1 MNGNRLLLDT
11 NIVLYILA
19 GDETLATF
27 LNGKILSLSIISEL
41 ELLSFKKLTQKESKI
56 ITSFL
61 SELKIEHIS
70 EEIKN
75 STIKI
80 RKSTNLKLPDAI
92 IVATSIVLKIPLIT
106 SDKQI
111 SSVEGLDVILYEK

>member
-1 MNGNRLLLDT
+1 
-11 NIVLYILA
+11 
-19 GDETLATF
+19 

-75 STIKI
+75 CTIKLE
-80 RKSTNLKLPDAI
+80 NQ
-92 IVATSIVLKIPLIT
+92 
-106 SDKQI
+106 QI
-111 SSVEGLDVILYEK
+111 